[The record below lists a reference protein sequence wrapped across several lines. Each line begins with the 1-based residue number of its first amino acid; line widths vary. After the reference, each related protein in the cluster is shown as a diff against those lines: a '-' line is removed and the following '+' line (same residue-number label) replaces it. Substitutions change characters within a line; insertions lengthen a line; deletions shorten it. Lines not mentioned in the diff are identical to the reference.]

1 LYHFLSNILSLPVGQ
16 LFKAISEPRVAD
28 GKEKKA
34 GLSIIEKE
42 LTEKNKKLEEEL
54 AVTKHQL
61 RTARED
67 IANLQVSHSSY

>member
-1 LYHFLSNILSLPVGQ
+1 MV
-16 LFKAISEPRVAD
+16 D
-28 GKEKKA
+28 GKDKKA

-54 AVTKHQL
+54 AVTRHDL

-67 IANLQVSHSSY
+67 IANLQVLANHSHTP